1 MGDRVALS
9 FITFFVAACVSLS
22 TSWLLVTRLER
33 VGERLGMTEALLG
46 VLAALAANAP
56 EITTAVS
63 ALAQH
68 QRSIGAG
75 VVIGS
80 NVFNLAA
87 LLGVSAV
94 VSGFVSLHR
103 RVVVL
108 SGAVALWVA
117 LCCLLA
123 STSVLGAPWALAA
136 AGVVLVGYVAVLAA
150 QRPTRHRVPLPTRV
164 TAWLVAAIDE
174 EEIELNEAI
183 RPPRGRP
190 LDAVVAAIALVVVVV
205 ASVVMEHTASR
216 LGHHFHVADA
226 IVGALILA
234 AVTSLPNA
242 VAAVHLAT
250 QGRGA
255 AALST
260 AVNSNNIN
268 VVAGLL
274 IPGTILG
281 LARASGAG
289 TLTAASYLTLTLA
302 VVLLAYR
309 RRGLS
314 RRAGWLILAGYAA
327 FVVALVATT

>member
-1 MGDRVALS
+1 MALA
-9 FITFFVAACVSLS
+9 FIAFIVAAGVSLS
-22 TSWLLVTRLER
+22 TSLLLVTRLER

-46 VLAALAANAP
+46 ILAALAADAP
-56 EITTAVS
+56 EITAAVS

-68 QRSIGAG
+68 QRSIGVG

-94 VSGFVSLHR
+94 VAGFVALHR
-103 RVVVL
+103 RAVVL

-123 STSVLGAPWALAA
+123 TTGTLNAPWALAA
-136 AGVVLVGYVAVLAA
+136 VAVVLVGYLAVLGA
-150 QRPTRHRVPLPTRV
+150 QRPSRHRLPLPRHV

-174 EEIELNEAI
+174 EEIELHEAI
-183 RPPRGRP
+183 RPPRGRAR
-190 LDAVVAAIALVVVVV
+190 DAVVAAVALVVVIV
-205 ASVVMEHTASR
+205 ASVVMEHSASR

-226 IVGALILA
+226 VIGGIVLA

-242 VAAVHLAT
+242 VAAVHLAA
-250 QGRGA
+250 QGRGSA
-255 AALST
+255 AMST

-281 LARASGAG
+281 LARASGADI
-289 TLTAASYLTLTLA
+289 LTAASYLALTLVA
-302 VVLLAYR
+302 VLLAYR

-314 RRAGWLILAGYAA
+314 RRAGWLIVAGYAA

>member
-1 MGDRVALS
+1 MALDVVG
-9 FITFFVAACVSLS
+9 FVVAACVSLS

-46 VLAALAANAP
+46 ILAALAANAP

-68 QRSIGAG
+68 QRAIGAG

-87 LLGVSAV
+87 LLGLSAV
-94 VSGFVSLHR
+94 ISGFVALHR

-123 STSVLGAPWALAA
+123 TTGVLDAAWALAA
-136 AGVVLVGYVAVLAA
+136 AGVVLVVYVAVLGA
-150 QRPTRHRVPLPTRV
+150 QRPTRRRLPLPSRV

-174 EEIELNEAI
+174 EEIELDEAI
-183 RPPRGRP
+183 RPPRGRA
-190 LDAVVAAIALVVVVV
+190 LDAALAAVALAVVVV
-205 ASVVMEHTASR
+205 ASVVMEHAASR

-226 IVGALILA
+226 VTGAIVLA

-242 VAAVHLAT
+242 VAAVHLAA

-268 VVAGLL
+268 VVAGFL

-289 TLTAASYLTLTLA
+289 ILTAASYLALTLV

-314 RRAGWLILAGYAA
+314 RRAGWLIVAGYAA
-327 FVVALVATT
+327 FVVALVATS